1 MQRLPNPD
9 SGPKAAQ
16 LAALEEK
23 RAADAQ
29 REAAIAAKAAEADT
43 LADQLGRAMAAV
55 AVGSDDLE
63 QIAAEEHRAE
73 HSHDVDPEYL
83 ERNGLLGGGGYASV
97 WLATDTRTGRQRH

>member
-1 MQRLPNPD
+1 MPNNLGGSPEPAMRRTG
-9 SGPKAAQ
+9 SSPSTP
-16 LAALEEK
+16 
-23 RAADAQ
+23 
-29 REAAIAAKAAEADT
+29 DT

>member
-1 MQRLPNPD
+1 MIHVLDWHKPAEL
-9 SGPKAAQ
+9 SC
-16 LAALEEK
+16 AALGPCG
-23 RAADAQ
+23 Q
-29 REAAIAAKAAEADT
+29 WFIATPD
-43 LADQLGRAMAAV
+43 GRAWWEGLSTEGFLTG
-55 AVGSDDLE
+55 GSDDLE